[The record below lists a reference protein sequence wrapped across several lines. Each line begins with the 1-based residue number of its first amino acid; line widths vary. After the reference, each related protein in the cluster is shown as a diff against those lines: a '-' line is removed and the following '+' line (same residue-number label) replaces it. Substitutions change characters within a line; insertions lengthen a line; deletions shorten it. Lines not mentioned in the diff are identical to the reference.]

1 MKITSIRVFQHD
13 LPVADGPYVM
23 SSGPVWALDTTL
35 VAIGLENGVVGWGET
50 CPLGP
55 TYAPAH
61 AKGTRA
67 ALELLAPALVGAS
80 VRSPRALQRRMDATL
95 AGHAY
100 AKAALEVGA
109 YDALGQSLG
118 LRVVDLLGGAVCEAV
133 PAYFAISLGAPDDMA
148 REAAERAQEGYQRL
162 QLKVAGRP
170 LEVDIE
176 AAHRVQEAVGP
187 GVRLV
192 LDANR
197 GLTPADAVTLS
208 QALRDRALILEQPC
222 NTLRELAQAR
232 PRLCHPLYMDESAV
246 DLATMVSAAGKG
258 LVEGFGLKLTRMGGL
273 GPMAAARD
281 LCRAAGLRHTC
292 DDSWGGDIVAAA
304 CVQVA
309 ASVAPEQLDGVW
321 IAQPHIEGHYD
332 AENGIRAEEGRI
344 KLPSGP
350 GLGLSIDPEQF
361 RPPVAAYD

>member
-1 MKITSIRVFQHD
+1 VKITSIRVFQHD

-35 VAIGLENGVVGWGET
+35 VAVTLSNGVVGWGET

-61 AKGTRA
+61 AKGARA
-67 ALELLAPALVGAS
+67 ALELLAPALIGAS
-80 VRSPRALQRRMDATL
+80 VQSPRALQRVMDARL

-109 YDALGQSLG
+109 YDALGQALG
-118 LRVVDLLGGAVCEAV
+118 LRVVDLLGGAVSGDV
-133 PAYFAISLGAPDDMA
+133 PAYFAISVGTPEDMA
-148 REAAERAQEGYQRL
+148 REAAERAQEGYRRL
-162 QLKVAGRP
+162 QLKVGGRS

-176 AAHRVQEAVGP
+176 AAHRVREAAGP

-197 GLTPADAVTLS
+197 GLTAADTITLS
-208 QALRDRALILEQPC
+208 QALEDLPLTLEQPC
-222 NTLRELAQAR
+222 NTLRELAQVH
-232 PRLCHPLYMDESAV
+232 PRLRHPLYMDESAV
-246 DLATMVSAAGKG
+246 DLETVVSAAGQG
-258 LVEGFGLKLTRMGGL
+258 WVEGFGLKLTRMGGL
-273 GPMAAARD
+273 GPMMAARD
-281 LCRAAGLRHTC
+281 ICRAAGLRHTC

-304 CVQVA
+304 CVQIA

-321 IAQPHIEGHYD
+321 LAQPHIEGHYD
-332 AENGIRAEEGRI
+332 PENGIRAEAGRI
-344 KLPSGP
+344 RLPSGP
-350 GLGLSIDPEQF
+350 GLGLSIDPAQF
-361 RPPVAAYD
+361 GPPVAVYD

>member
-35 VAIGLENGVVGWGET
+35 VAVGLENGVVGWGET

-61 AKGTRA
+61 AKGARA
-67 ALELLAPALVGAS
+67 ALELLSPALIGAS

-100 AKAALEVGA
+100 AKAALEVAA

-133 PAYFAISLGAPDDMA
+133 PAYFAISVGAPDDMA

-162 QLKVAGRP
+162 QLKVGGRP

-197 GLTPADAVTLS
+197 GLTAADAVTLS

-246 DLATMVSAAGKG
+246 DLATLVSAAGQG

-281 LCRAAGLRHTC
+281 ICRAAGLRHTC

-361 RPPVAAYD
+361 GPPVAAYG

>member
-1 MKITSIRVFQHD
+1 
-13 LPVADGPYVM
+13 
-23 SSGPVWALDTTL
+23 
-35 VAIGLENGVVGWGET
+35 
-50 CPLGP
+50 
-55 TYAPAH
+55 
-61 AKGTRA
+61 
-67 ALELLAPALVGAS
+67 
-80 VRSPRALQRRMDATL
+80 RMDATL

-118 LRVVDLLGGAVCEAV
+118 LRVVDLLGGAVSNEV
-133 PAYFAISLGAPDDMA
+133 PAYFAISVGAPDDMA
-148 REAAERAQEGYQRL
+148 REAAERVQEGYQRL
-162 QLKVAGRP
+162 QLKVGGRP

-197 GLTPADAVTLS
+197 GLTAADTITLS
-208 QALRDRALILEQPC
+208 QALRDLPLTLEQPC
-222 NTLRELAQAR
+222 NTVRELAQVR
-232 PRLCHPLYMDESAV
+232 SGLCHPLYMDESAV
-246 DLATMVSAAGKG
+246 DLATIFSAAGQG
-258 LVEGFGLKLTRMGGL
+258 LVEGFGIKLTRMGGL

-281 LCRAAGLRHTC
+281 ICRAGGLRHTC
-292 DDSWGGDIVAAA
+292 DDSWGGDVVAAA

-332 AENGIRAEEGRI
+332 PENGIRADAGRI
-344 KLPSGP
+344 RLPSGP
-350 GLGLSIDPEQF
+350 GLGLRIDPAQF
-361 RPPVAAYD
+361 GPPVAVYD

>member
-1 MKITSIRVFQHD
+1 MKITSIHVFQHD
-13 LPVADGPYVM
+13 LPVAEGPYVM

-61 AKGTRA
+61 AKGARA
-67 ALELLAPALVGAS
+67 ALELLALALLGAS
-80 VRSPRALQRRMDATL
+80 VQSPRALQRRMDAAL

-118 LRVVDLLGGAVCEAV
+118 LRVVDLLGGAVSNEV
-133 PAYFAISLGAPDDMA
+133 PAYFAISVGAPDDMA
-148 REAAERAQEGYQRL
+148 REAAERVQEGYQRL
-162 QLKVAGRP
+162 QLKVGGRP

-197 GLTPADAVTLS
+197 GLTAADTITLS
-208 QALRDRALILEQPC
+208 RALRDLPLTLEQPC
-222 NTLRELAQAR
+222 NTVRELAQVR
-232 PRLCHPLYMDESAV
+232 SGLCHPLYMDESAV
-246 DLATMVSAAGKG
+246 DLATMVSAVGQG

-281 LCRAAGLRHTC
+281 ICRAGGLRHTC
-292 DDSWGGDIVAAA
+292 DDSWGGDVVAAA

-332 AENGIRAEEGRI
+332 PENGIRADAGRI
-344 KLPSGP
+344 RLPSGP
-350 GLGLSIDPEQF
+350 GLGLRIDPAQF
-361 RPPVAAYD
+361 GPPVAVYD

>member
-1 MKITSIRVFQHD
+1 VKITSIHVFQHD
-13 LPVADGPYVM
+13 LPVAEGPYVM

-61 AKGTRA
+61 AKGARA
-67 ALELLAPALVGAS
+67 ELELLAPALLGAS
-80 VRSPRALQRRMDATL
+80 VQSPRALQRRMDATL

-118 LRVVDLLGGAVCEAV
+118 LRVVDLLGGAVSNEV
-133 PAYFAISLGAPDDMA
+133 PAYFAISVGAPDDMA
-148 REAAERAQEGYQRL
+148 REAAERVQEGYQRL
-162 QLKVAGRP
+162 QLKVGGRP

-197 GLTPADAVTLS
+197 GLTAADTITLS
-208 QALRDRALILEQPC
+208 QALRDLPLTLEQPC
-222 NTLRELAQAR
+222 NTVRELAQVR
-232 PRLCHPLYMDESAV
+232 SGLCHPLYMDESAV
-246 DLATMVSAAGKG
+246 DLATMFSAAGQG

-281 LCRAAGLRHTC
+281 ICRAGGLRHTC
-292 DDSWGGDIVAAA
+292 DDSWGGDVVAAA

-332 AENGIRAEEGRI
+332 PENGIRADAGQIR
-344 KLPSGP
+344 LPSGP
-350 GLGLSIDPEQF
+350 GLGLRIDPAQF
-361 RPPVAAYD
+361 GPPVAVYD